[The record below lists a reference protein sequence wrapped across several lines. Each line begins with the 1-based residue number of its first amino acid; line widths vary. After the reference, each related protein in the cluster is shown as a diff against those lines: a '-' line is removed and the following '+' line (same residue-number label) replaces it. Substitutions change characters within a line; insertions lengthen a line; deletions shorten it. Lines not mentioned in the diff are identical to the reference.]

1 MQKIKIWFRRKY
13 LFWKYKHNNNTGKV
27 IITKE
32 KDRKL
37 GLTTLMLNDCI
48 KNGYVL
54 LVPNQIDKKRLAY
67 KLCAKEHMMLRD
79 AEQYLMC
86 PSDNTRA
93 FHRDLKIVVDN
104 HCSFGDISEV
114 MATTMGKI
122 VNGFV
127 YCPYAA

>member
-1 MQKIKIWFRRKY
+1 MEIGINIEDYLSKEDIKEIAKEQISY
-13 LFWKYKHNNNTGKV
+13 A
-27 IITKE
+27 IKE
-32 KDRKL
+32 KDRQL

-54 LVPNQIDKKRLAY
+54 LVPNQIGKKRLAY
-67 KLCAKEHMMLRD
+67 ELCTKEHMMLRD

>member
-1 MQKIKIWFRRKY
+1 
-13 LFWKYKHNNNTGKV
+13 
-27 IITKE
+27 
-32 KDRKL
+32 
-37 GLTTLMLNDCI
+37 MLNDCI

-67 KLCAKEHMMLRD
+67 ELCAKEHMMLRD